1 MRDIHKTEKRIV
13 LTLKFLVMD
22 KRKNIQSVPKSTF
35 KRFVDLSLMGKEGK
49 RHFFLSKILIHFCMI
64 IHYFLEENIFI
75 AIFYKLLVP
84 QKYLKIMLIAFVPE
98 NNGKKNPDEYYTS
111 IYQKN
116 IA

>member
-1 MRDIHKTEKRIV
+1 
-13 LTLKFLVMD
+13 
-22 KRKNIQSVPKSTF
+22 
-35 KRFVDLSLMGKEGK
+35 
-49 RHFFLSKILIHFCMI
+49 MI

-116 IA
+116 IAWSYDYKWASLDDKFSKPFKSYLVEDADYHFINSV